1 MGVQQQLLEKLG
13 QSLVVQFRKSIEPV
27 KATGRTAE
35 SIHAV
40 ANDTEVEV
48 LAARNIWAIEDGR
61 KPTGAGAKK
70 GNPTLFEAIK
80 EWAQVR
86 GIITDVNDRKQMGI
100 VYAIT
105 QKIHKEGTALYRGVD
120 HYGRTAP
127 SGLLTSVIKSINE
140 ESLLREL
147 VEYQVSVY
155 SDKVIN
161 KAKELA

>member
-40 ANDTEVEV
+40 ATDTEVEV

-61 KPTGAGAKK
+61 KPTSAGAKK

-80 EWAQVR
+80 EWAQAK
-86 GIITDVNDRKQMGI
+86 GIVNNINDPKQLGI

-105 QKIHKEGTALYRGVD
+105 KKIHKEGWKPRLQQ
-120 HYGRTAP
+120 P
-127 SGLLTSVIKSINE
+127 LTKVIQSINE

-147 VEYQVSVY
+147 VSYQTSVY
-155 SDKVIN
+155 SDRVID
-161 KAKELA
+161 KAKELV